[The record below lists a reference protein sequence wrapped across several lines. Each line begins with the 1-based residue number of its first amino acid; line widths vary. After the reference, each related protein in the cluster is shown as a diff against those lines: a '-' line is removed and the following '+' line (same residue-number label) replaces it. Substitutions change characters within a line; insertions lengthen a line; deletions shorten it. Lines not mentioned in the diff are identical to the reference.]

1 MDMQCINRR
10 KIGKLMKKCIDIG
23 GCLCIMKGSKYAKK
37 GDIMRRKNMK
47 NKGMAFL
54 LVVAMA
60 AASMTGCGN
69 KQETQEPATEFDF
82 GGVTGGNTDNSN
94 DVPETS
100 IAAEDETAVEP
111 VMGEES
117 REGMYR
123 SEITNEWI
131 DESLKNQR
139 PIAVMVDNE
148 QAALPHYGL
157 TEADVV
163 YEMMNS
169 TLNGR
174 ITRFMAIVKDWGKIQ
189 QFGSIRSTRS
199 TNIMLAAEWNAVLCH
214 DGGPFYVNEW
224 LARKYS
230 ANFSGGF
237 TRVDNG
243 KKREFTEYICAGDLD
258 KKFASS
264 KYSTEYNEYYKGPH
278 YQFSDTEIDLSSVGD
293 AISCTEIELPFPH
306 NSSRLQYNEST
317 GTYDYYEYGKAHTD
331 PQHGNA
337 QLTFKN
343 LLIQDTTFSQLD
355 ENGYMIYN
363 AIDSKRDAYYI
374 TNGKAIEVTWIKSS
388 ESDPT
393 IYLNK
398 QTGEQI
404 ELNTGKTYV
413 ALVPSDSWNK
423 VVIK

>member
-1 MDMQCINRR
+1 
-10 KIGKLMKKCIDIG
+10 MKK
-23 GCLCIMKGSKYAKK
+23 M
-37 GDIMRRKNMK
+37 NMK
-47 NKGMAFL
+47 VKNKSVALFL
-54 LVVAMA
+54 AITMA
-60 AASMTGCGN
+60 AASISGCGN
-69 KQETQEPATEFDF
+69 KNDTQEPASEVNFADI
-82 GGVTGGNTDNSN
+82 TGNNS
-94 DVPETS
+94 
-100 IAAEDETAVEP
+100 AAEETPDVEAETQEASTEE
-111 VMGEES
+111 VEEES
-117 REGMYR
+117 HEGMYR

-148 QAALPHYGL
+148 STALPHYGL

-163 YEMMNS
+163 YEIMNS
-169 TLNGR
+169 TANGR
-174 ITRFMAIVKDWGKIQ
+174 ITRLMAIVKDWGKIE
-189 QFGSIRSTRS
+189 QFGSIRSTRP

-214 DGGPFYVNEW
+214 DGGPFYINDW
-224 LARKYS
+224 IAKKYS

-237 TRVDNG
+237 SRVDNG
-243 KKREFTEYICAGDLD
+243 KSREFTEYICTGDLD
-258 KKFASS
+258 KKFSS
-264 KYSTEYNEYYKGPH
+264 SNYSTEYNEYYPGQH
-278 YQFSDTEIDLSSVGD
+278 YFFSNSEIDLSENSD
-293 AISCTEIELPFPH
+293 SIDCTEIELPFPH

-331 PQHGNA
+331 PQHDNA

-363 AIDSKRDAYYI
+363 AIDSGRDAYYI
-374 TNGKAIEVTWIKSS
+374 TNGKAIEVTWIKAG

-393 IYLNK
+393 IYLDK

-413 ALVPSDSWNK
+413 ALVPSDSWDDI
-423 VVIK
+423 VIK